1 MMPATH
7 ALPPNQRLVPAGI
20 MRQFFVRITPASGAS
35 IYYVDFFTDGFAA
48 VLDSLSR
55 TIGQNVRISAR
66 RLP

>member
-7 ALPPNQRLVPAGI
+7 ALPSNQRLVPAGV
-20 MRQFFVRITPASGAS
+20 MRQFVVRITPVDGAA
-35 IYYVDFFTDGFAA
+35 IYYVDFFPDGFAA
-48 VLDSLSR
+48 VLDGLSR